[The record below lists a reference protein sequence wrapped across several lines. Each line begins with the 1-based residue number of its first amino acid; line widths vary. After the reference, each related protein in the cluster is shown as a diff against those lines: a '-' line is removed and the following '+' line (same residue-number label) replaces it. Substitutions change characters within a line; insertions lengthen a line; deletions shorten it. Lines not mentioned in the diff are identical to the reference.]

1 MFQPSDPEIKGPVLE
16 AFVEALGL
24 EEDEVDFDAKVIEEL
39 GAESLDLLDIVFRLE
54 RSFDI
59 KIPRGG
65 IEQDARSSLESGEP
79 LEINGTL
86 TALGLS
92 RLADAMPEVPADEFV
107 EGLKVSE
114 IPLLFRVSTFARL
127 VCQLV
132 DERDAESVQ
141 AIG

>member
-1 MFQPSDPEIKGPVLE
+1 MFHPSDPEIMGPVRE
-16 AFVEALGL
+16 AFAEALGL
-24 EEDEVDFDAKVIEEL
+24 EEEEVDFDAKVIEEL

-65 IEQDARSSLESGEP
+65 IEQDARSSLVNGEP
-79 LEINGTL
+79 LEVNGTL

-92 RLADAMPEVPADEFV
+92 RLADAMPEVPAAEFV

-114 IPLLFRVSTFARL
+114 IPLLFRVNTFARL

-132 DERDAESVQ
+132 DEREAEPVQ
-141 AIG
+141 ALG